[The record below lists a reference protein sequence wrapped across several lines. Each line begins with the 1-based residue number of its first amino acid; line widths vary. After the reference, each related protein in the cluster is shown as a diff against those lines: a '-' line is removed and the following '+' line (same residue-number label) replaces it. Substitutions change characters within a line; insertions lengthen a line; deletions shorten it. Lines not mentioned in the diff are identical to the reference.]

1 MTNKTIDAAPRT
13 ALINLS
19 IDIDR
24 DRESVFRAFLEDAND
39 WFYESEES
47 RKTHTTILE
56 PTLGGRFYIRTEAT
70 GDENLLANV
79 TMIKPNRELRLK
91 GDYTCPQ
98 AFIANVT
105 VRFKDEGAG
114 TRVEIEHRMM
124 GEFSDDLP
132 AGFDEGWLDAL
143 QKLKKHIESL

>member
-1 MTNKTIDAAPRT
+1 MSTKTIEATPRT
-13 ALINLS
+13 AIINLS
-19 IDIDR
+19 IDIER

-39 WFYESEES
+39 WFYESEEA
-47 RKTHTTILE
+47 RKTNTTILE
-56 PTLGGRFYIRTEAT
+56 PKLGGRFYLRNETT
-70 GDENLLANV
+70 GDENLMAIV
-79 TMIKPNRELRLK
+79 TMIKPNKKLRLK

-105 VRFKDEGAG
+105 VSFQDEGAG

-132 AGFDEGWLDAL
+132 AGFDEGWLDGL
-143 QKLKKHIESL
+143 QKLKAHVKG